1 MKTDFRKL
9 NLQETT
15 HGAVPPSCPVARGP
29 QVVLPSRNV
38 KLLDMSHSDLIDPR
52 ESHLWPS
59 TDCRPLRKANG
70 VAVPWELRPN
80 LPIVSNPKSD
90 RCFGLCTYSPF
101 SGNTVYGAVKWLGL
115 HYIYLSKFSAG
126 AIFCNKCCLN
136 LSFPSNRHRVQVCL
150 TN

>member
-70 VAVPWELRPN
+70 VAVP
-80 LPIVSNPKSD
+80 
-90 RCFGLCTYSPF
+90 
-101 SGNTVYGAVKWLGL
+101 
-115 HYIYLSKFSAG
+115 
-126 AIFCNKCCLN
+126 
-136 LSFPSNRHRVQVCL
+136 
-150 TN
+150 